1 MWSLRKGALFLP
13 NVSVKKLQQLYAV
26 EKNIKA
32 KLRLLAA
39 IRRKKGG
46 SIDDIARAIEKPRK
60 TIHGWLH
67 RFEERG
73 LQGSYDKKQP
83 GRTPLLTP
91 SQLKKLRRE
100 LLKGPPHI
108 PSGMWEMR
116 QVRDHIQK
124 KYGVSYK
131 RHNIFRL
138 LNALGFSVQK
148 PRPRHF
154 KSDPRAQEQFKKKQ
168 SGFQHSIAAAGGRL
182 PVWTSVASTFNPT
195 LSKVGRSKE
204 ANLSSR

>member
-1 MWSLRKGALFLP
+1 MWSLRKGASFLP
-13 NVSVKKLQQLYAV
+13 SVSLQRLSKLYAT
-26 EKNIKA
+26 EKNVKA

-39 IRRKKGG
+39 IRRKKGQ
-46 SIDDIARAIEKPRK
+46 SIDAIAEALEKPRK

-73 LQGSYDKKQP
+73 VRGSYDIKQP
-83 GRTPLLTP
+83 GRTPLLTR
-91 SQLKKLRRE
+91 SQLKQLRRE
-100 LLKGPPHI
+100 LLKGPPHV
-108 PSGMWEMR
+108 PSGIWEMR

-138 LNALGFSVQK
+138 LKVLGFSVQK

-168 SGFQHSIAAAGGRL
+168 LEYQSSTAIAGGRL
-182 PVWTSVASTFNPT
+182 PVWTSAASISSHTS
-195 LSKVGRSKE
+195 LKDGRSKGVD
-204 ANLSSR
+204 LSSK